1 MNVFTADGRLAA
13 DAEVRNINGTD
24 VCNFRIANNQGFG
37 DRQTTLWLSCALW
50 GNRGTALSQYLVK
63 GQQVMV
69 AGELSEDTYQ
79 AKDGSEGKS
88 LKLRIADITLVGG
101 REEAGAGGYA
111 PTAAPTPNMA
121 PPNGAAAPAAF
132 SDDIPF

>member
-37 DRQTTLWLSCALW
+37 DRQTTLWVSCALW
-50 GNRGTALSQYLVK
+50 GNRGTALSPYLVK

-69 AGELSEDTYQ
+69 AGELSEDSYQ

-101 REEAGAGGYA
+101 REDMGG
-111 PTAAPTPNMA
+111 AAPAAA
-121 PPNGAAAPAAF
+121 PVPNGAAAPVAMAE
-132 SDDIPF
+132 DDIPF